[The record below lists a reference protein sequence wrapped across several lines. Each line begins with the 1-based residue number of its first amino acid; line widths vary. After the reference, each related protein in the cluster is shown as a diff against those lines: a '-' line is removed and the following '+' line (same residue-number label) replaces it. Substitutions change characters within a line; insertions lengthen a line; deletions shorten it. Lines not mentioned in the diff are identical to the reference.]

1 MKKMKA
7 VDYID
12 KFKIS
17 KNIINFELLY
27 TFSSG
32 ACFGQQNELS
42 RLYNLRQNSSLPNW
56 FSAPVSES
64 YSTS

>member
-1 MKKMKA
+1 MNMKKMKA

-42 RLYNLRQNSSLPNW
+42 RLYNLR
-56 FSAPVSES
+56 
-64 YSTS
+64 